1 MSISKETGM
10 PSPKEADE
18 AVTSASEHGFGSSK
32 SVVWLRRLGGRNQ
45 DLNEVGKDYF
55 QQSLQYDPA
64 QLERD
69 AVKVRRKLDFY
80 VLPMMMMTYMLS
92 FLDKQTLNYSN
103 AYGLQEDTNM
113 TGDDYSWVS
122 SALYIGW
129 LVGAYPW
136 QLLLQRFPVGRLIG
150 IMLFV
155 WGAVCMLQA
164 AVFNFAG
171 FFAIRFFLGLLEA
184 VVSPAFI
191 ILTSMLWTR
200 EEQSLRSSYWLSM
213 NGIAAILGAL
223 LAYGAGHAEGL
234 AVPQWKL
241 IYLIVGSMTIAWG
254 FVIYAYLP
262 DGPHNAK
269 MLTEYERVVAIWRIS
284 HNQTGL
290 KQPQIVPSQIKEA
303 LLDPR
308 QWLLYLMAIC
318 YGILNGGVANFL
330 AAIIKGFGYSP
341 LRTSLLQTP
350 VGGIQVVMVI
360 AFGYLSKMPNMLG
373 ATIVIA
379 CVPGLAGLIGLIKIP
394 HDDAHRFALV
404 GMCWLQGILGAPV
417 VLNWTLPGLNTAG
430 HTKRSTVL
438 GLYFVIY
445 CAGNI
450 AGPHLFLASE
460 VPRYPTA
467 IKGLAGSYG
476 AAMGLQIIYT
486 AYCYFENSKKER
498 EGLLEGADSA
508 EAAMESFEDLTD
520 KKNKHF
526 RYRV

>member
-1 MSISKETGM
+1 M
-10 PSPKEADE
+10 
-18 AVTSASEHGFGSSK
+18 
-32 SVVWLRRLGGRNQ
+32 
-45 DLNEVGKDYF
+45 DLNEVGRDYF
-55 QQSLQYDPA
+55 QRALQYDEA

-80 VLPMMMMTYMLS
+80 VLPLMMVTYMLS

-136 QLLLQRFPVGRLIG
+136 QLLLQRYPVGRLIG
-150 IMLFV
+150 VMLFV
-155 WGAVCMLQA
+155 WGGVCMLQA

-213 NGIAAILGAL
+213 NGISAIVGAL

-234 AVPQWKL
+234 A
-241 IYLIVGSMTIAWG
+241 IVGSMTIAWG

-269 MLTEYERVVAIWRIS
+269 MLSEYERIVAVWRIS
-284 HNQTGL
+284 RNQTGL
-290 KQPQIVPSQIKEA
+290 KQPRINTSQIKEA
-303 LLDPR
+303 LVDPR

-350 VGGIQVVMVI
+350 VGAFELVMVI
-360 AFGYLSKMPNMLG
+360 AFGYLSKVPNMLG
-373 ATIVIA
+373 VTIVLSCI
-379 CVPGLAGLIGLIKIP
+379 PGLAGLIGIMKISIER
-394 HDDAHRFALV
+394 HRFALV
-404 GMCWLQGILGAPV
+404 AMCWLQGILGAPII
-417 VLNWTLPGLNTAG
+417 LNWTLPGLNTAG

-438 GLYFVIY
+438 GIYFVLY

-450 AGPHLFLASE
+450 AGPHLFLHAE
-460 VPRYPTA
+460 TPRYPTA
-467 IKGLAGSYG
+467 IKGLAGSYAG
-476 AAMGLQIIYT
+476 AMGLQVIYT
-486 AYCYFENSKKER
+486 VYCAWENRRKR
-498 EGLLEGADSA
+498 RVGLLD
-508 EAAMESFEDLTD
+508 EAAVNAAEVAMEGFEDLTD
-520 KKNKHF
+520 RENRHF
-526 RYRV
+526 RYRI